1 MIPVAYWLLY
11 ANKPGHGLPQ
21 SSMEQENA
29 SAAMQLRENVPTV
42 QTVPL

>member
-21 SSMEQENA
+21 STMDQEDA
-29 SAAMQLRENVPTV
+29 SEKTVEEPVGAA
-42 QTVPL
+42 